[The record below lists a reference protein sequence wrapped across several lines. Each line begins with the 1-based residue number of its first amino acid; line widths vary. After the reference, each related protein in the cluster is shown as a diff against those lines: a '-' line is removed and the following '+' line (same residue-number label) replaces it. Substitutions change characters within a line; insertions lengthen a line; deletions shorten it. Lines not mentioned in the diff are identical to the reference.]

1 MPNLNGYQLIDMLS
15 NFMFP
20 KLVVFAEHYFP
31 EDILYKGPLRTL
43 DKFKHH
49 EEDVVKAIEE
59 LLNTKLAKPV
69 L

>member
-1 MPNLNGYQLIDMLS
+1 
-15 NFMFP
+15 MFP